1 MTSWK
6 DLKETALSDPLVAA
20 EYEALAPEYALARQ
34 LIAARAAAG
43 LSQAQ
48 VAERMGT
55 KASEVS
61 RIEAG
66 RQNVSMTKLRKYAAA
81 VGKEVQLQLI

>member
-6 DLKETALSDPLVAA
+6 DLKETLLADPDVA
-20 EYEALAPEYALARQ
+20 EAHADLTPEYALARQ

-66 RQNVSMTKLRKYAAA
+66 RQNVSMNKLRKYAKA
-81 VGKEVQLQLI
+81 VGKEVDLRLI

>member
-6 DLKETALSDPLVAA
+6 DLKETLLADPDVA
-20 EYEALAPEYALARQ
+20 EAHTDLAPEYALARQ

-66 RQNVSMTKLRKYAAA
+66 RQNVSMNKLRKYAKA
-81 VGKEVQLQLI
+81 VGKEVDLRLI

>member
-1 MTSWK
+1 MTDWK
-6 DLKETALSDPLVAA
+6 DLKKAVLADPAVAA
-20 EYEALAPEYALARQ
+20 EYETLAPEFALARQ

-66 RQNVSMTKLRKYAAA
+66 RQNVSMNKLRKYAAA
-81 VGKEVQLQLI
+81 VGKEVQLQLV